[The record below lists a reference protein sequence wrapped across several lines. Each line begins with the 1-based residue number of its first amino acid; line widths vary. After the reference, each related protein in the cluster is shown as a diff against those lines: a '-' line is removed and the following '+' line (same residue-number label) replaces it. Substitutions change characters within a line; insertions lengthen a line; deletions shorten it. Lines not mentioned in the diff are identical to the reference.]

1 MNFESK
7 INRKHT
13 NSVKWDGHDKFKV
26 HPDAIPLW
34 VADMDFKTLPEITQ
48 ALNKQVEF
56 GVYGYAFEPDSY
68 FDSVIAWMKRR
79 HHWDIKKEWILTTP
93 GVVSGLNACILSLTQ
108 ENDSILIQEP
118 VYHPFKNSI
127 KYNKRIPVIN
137 ELVCEESH
145 YSINFE
151 DFENK
156 IINHNVK
163 LFILCSPHNP
173 VGRVWLKVELIQM
186 ADICHKHGVVIVS
199 DEIHMDFIYKGHE
212 HHVLANLK
220 PEYQDFVITLVA
232 PSKSFNLAAFKV
244 SQLVTTNPDF
254 KKKIEHEYE
263 RLGFHGHNTFGLL
276 ACEVAYRSGDQF
288 MDDVVEYIHQNILYI
303 KDYVSENLSMIKVM
317 DIEGT
322 YLLWLDFSELK
333 LEQADLM
340 DFLGSEALVWF
351 NDGSIFGESGKG
363 FVRMNCATQ
372 RDVIKQALDQLNK
385 AIHDLNEGEK

>member
-1 MNFESK
+1 MNFEDK
-7 INRKHT
+7 INRKNT
-13 NSVKWDGHDKFKV
+13 NSIKWDGHEKFNI

-56 GVYGYAFEPDSY
+56 GVYGYAFEPESY
-68 FDSVIAWMKRR
+68 FDSVIGWMKRR
-79 HHWDIKKEWILTTP
+79 HQWNIQKEWILTTP
-93 GVVSGLNACILSLTQ
+93 GVVSGVNACILAFTN

-127 KYNKRIPVIN
+127 KYNKRIPIVN
-137 ELVCEESH
+137 ELVRQDTH
-145 YSINFE
+145 YSIDFN

-156 IINHNVK
+156 IVSNNVK

-173 VGRVWLKVELIQM
+173 VGRVWLKEELIQM
-186 ADICHKHGVVIVS
+186 ADICHKHHVIIVS
-199 DEIHMDFIYKGHE
+199 DEIHMDFIFKGHE
-212 HHVLANLK
+212 HHVLVNLK
-220 PEYQDFVITLVA
+220 PEYQTFVITLVA

-244 SQLVTTNPDF
+244 SQLITANLDY
-254 KKKIEHEYE
+254 KKRVEHEYE

-288 MDDVVEYIHQNILYI
+288 MDDVVEYIYQNIQFI
-303 KDYVSENLSMIKVM
+303 KEYVSTQMNQIKVM

-322 YLLWLDFSELK
+322 YLLWLDMSALNLDQK
-333 LEQADLM
+333 QLM
-340 DFLGSEALVWF
+340 DFLTQKAHLWF
-351 NDGSIFGESGKG
+351 NDGSIFGNSGKG

-372 RDVIKQALDQLNK
+372 REIIKLSLEQLKN
-385 AIHDLNEGEK
+385 AINQ

>member
-137 ELVCEESH
+137 ELVREESH

-173 VGRVWLKVELIQM
+173 VGRVWLKDELIQM

-385 AIHDLNEGEK
+385 AIHNLNEGEK

>member
-173 VGRVWLKVELIQM
+173 VGRVWLKDELIQM

-385 AIHDLNEGEK
+385 AIHNLNKGEK

>member
-173 VGRVWLKVELIQM
+173 VGRVWLKDELIQM

-244 SQLVTTNPDF
+244 SQLATTNPDF

-288 MDDVVEYIHQNILYI
+288 MDDVVEYIYQNILYI